1 IFMNFLKANFLLFFI
16 LFLGVAASFY
26 LDSIDLNKIILDN
39 SVVQNDLSIDL
50 DNQQLLK
57 NNHIRNDTM
66 EFLTREKRQLAAFL
80 NLFKKLGNHHKVKSI
95 PRRLHKQKQ
104 LRRQKKLTT
113 KVAKITKRQQTTA
126 TNAKTF
132 TTRTLSKPTTVQD
145 RDAEIIEKNYK
156 ITFFSKKKHM
166 LYITGDNNFYLLFHD
181 LYVEKN
187 FLFVFVLFFGNT
199 ISFDYEYG
207 DYEII
212 SDDTTKE
219 NDLPI
224 DLNNEELS
232 KNKHFKNDTMEFFT
246 RTKRQSAIFEKTL
259 KQSGF
264 KNQQKDQLEKDSLNN
279 VEKPIKKARR
289 QKTTTKVP
297 EFITTNI
304 LSESS
309 IVQKENIKMPIDD
322 YDEYFAKFKA
332 DHMNNLKRGTNATK
346 TTQNINEASGEDVF
360 STSTG
365 NENLENEDR
374 GRPCFTVD
382 NDELR
387 AIVEADLR
395 QTVGKLA
402 EALNLDKWIPH
413 ELNDYQKNRR
423 FEICS
428 SLILRNKND
437 SFLD

>member
-1 IFMNFLKANFLLFFI
+1 
-16 LFLGVAASFY
+16 
-26 LDSIDLNKIILDN
+26 
-39 SVVQNDLSIDL
+39 
-50 DNQQLLK
+50 
-57 NNHIRNDTM
+57 
-66 EFLTREKRQLAAFL
+66 
-80 NLFKKLGNHHKVKSI
+80 
-95 PRRLHKQKQ
+95 
-104 LRRQKKLTT
+104 
-113 KVAKITKRQQTTA
+113 
-126 TNAKTF
+126 
-132 TTRTLSKPTTVQD
+132 
-145 RDAEIIEKNYK
+145 
-156 ITFFSKKKHM
+156 
-166 LYITGDNNFYLLFHD
+166 
-181 LYVEKN
+181 
-187 FLFVFVLFFGNT
+187 
-199 ISFDYEYG
+199 
-207 DYEII
+207 
-212 SDDTTKE
+212 
-219 NDLPI
+219 
-224 DLNNEELS
+224 
-232 KNKHFKNDTMEFFT
+232 MEFFT

-332 DHMNNLKRGTNATK
+332 DHMNN
-346 TTQNINEASGEDVF
+346 
-360 STSTG
+360 G

-402 EALNLDKWIPH
+402 EALNVSTATVSRHLKEIGKTKKLDKWIPH